1 MDRTAVVRR
10 REIFCPAG
18 IESAERFLP
27 KPMKK
32 LLDHFWRKRP
42 AASAPPESQPA
53 LPAAATPDTP
63 TKLVRPIATIS
74 VAPRT
79 VRPAWQAATGPAPGK
94 RLALQPERPE
104 AAETLTLTLG
114 DFWDRLPSDLLAS
127 DAPDRSTPLPF
138 DLAGLSERIGRG
150 DPGIP
155 VTEIAQRIPQIFRAN
170 AVIAPDRMV
179 MFPWKAIHNL
189 IVQTRDGATSIGL
202 TPSGVEA
209 LSLKVRARKLHRP
222 TKAAPAISRA
232 TPPPAGGSPPLEAA
246 PAPES
251 APAIAE
257 KLTLCAPALL
267 PEPAAAAALEKRAP
281 TLATIPTPAIAPF
294 QDQEHER
301 QLTAMRTERDAAVAA
316 LATLRAEVVAQ
327 HLKAAADQDALSAIG
342 EKLTGRETQLTESA
356 QVAEGLKAER
366 DAALAHA
373 ASVAQTGSANSDRTA
388 DLIAERDA
396 AQARAAKALAESEA
410 AMTLAAEQSAECGAA
425 LVRVKELSTERDLAV
440 ARAADLSIEGD
451 RANSHAAVLGGEMAA
466 AVSHAAEC
474 AGERDATIARNAELA
489 KERDAALARIAAL
502 EAALPKDQPTP
513 AAQALTSPEP
523 PASTDVEGCR
533 NTMQALYA
541 ERDALRQEQQRLTA
555 RLAVADGIVDKDAV
569 DAAAANRS
577 SADAYGGLFP
587 NRTATSPLVI
597 VLLMVLLAYGVFSVS
612 KADLS
617 RTAGLIAPAATAA
630 PADAPTPVA
639 QKTLTAPLAQQNPEP
654 ATPLE
659 EVTVVPP
666 ESAAG
671 ETAAAPS
678 DSSAQPENS
687 LAD

>member
-1 MDRTAVVRR
+1 
-10 REIFCPAG
+10 
-18 IESAERFLP
+18 
-27 KPMKK
+27 MKK

-42 AASAPPESQPA
+42 EASTLPESQLA
-53 LPAAATPDTP
+53 SPAAATPDTP

-94 RLALQPERPE
+94 RLALQTERPE
-104 AAETLTLTLG
+104 RAETLTLTLG

-127 DAPDRSTPLPF
+127 VAPDRSALLAF

-155 VTEIAQRIPQIFRAN
+155 VTEIAQRIPQMFRAN
-170 AVIAPDRMV
+170 AVIAPDRTV

-202 TPSGVEA
+202 TPGGVEA
-209 LSLKVRARKLHRP
+209 LSLKVRARKLHR
-222 TKAAPAISRA
+222 TKAAPAISRP
-232 TPPPAGGSPPLEAA
+232 TPPPAGGSPRLEAA
-246 PAPES
+246 PAPEC
-251 APAIAE
+251 APAIPE

-267 PEPAAAAALEKRAP
+267 PEPAAAAALENTAP
-281 TLATIPTPAIAPF
+281 TPATIPAPATVPF

-301 QLTAMRTERDAAVAA
+301 QLAAMRTERDAAVAA
-316 LATLRAEVVAQ
+316 LATLRAEIVAQ
-327 HLKAAADQDALSAIG
+327 HVQAAADQDALSAIG
-342 EKLTGRETQLTESA
+342 EKLAGWETQLTESA
-356 QVAEGLKAER
+356 KVADGLKAER

-373 ASVAQTGSANSDRTA
+373 ATGAQTGSANSDLA
-388 DLIAERDA
+388 AERDA
-396 AQARAAKALAESEA
+396 ARAQAAKALAESEA
-410 AMTLAAEQSAECGAA
+410 AMALAAEQSAECGAA
-425 LVRVKELSTERDLAV
+425 LVRLKELSAERDLAV
-440 ARAADLSIEGD
+440 ARAADLSIERD
-451 RANSHAAVLGGEMAA
+451 RANSHAAELGGKMAA
-466 AVSHAAEC
+466 AVSHAAAD
-474 AGERDATIARNAELA
+474 AGERDATIARNAELS

-502 EAALPKDQPTP
+502 EAARTKDQPTP
-513 AAQALTSPEP
+513 AAPALTSPEP
-523 PASTDVEGCR
+523 QAGTDIEGCR
-533 NTMQALYA
+533 NTVQALYA
-541 ERDALRQEQQRLTA
+541 ERDALRQEQQLLTA
-555 RLAVADGIVDKDAV
+555 RLAVTGGIVGKGAADV
-569 DAAAANRS
+569 AAANQPT
-577 SADAYGGLFP
+577 ADAYGGLFP

-617 RTAGLIAPAATAA
+617 RTADLLSSSATAA
-630 PADAPTPVA
+630 PADAPTSVA
-639 QKTLTAPLAQQNPEP
+639 RTISTAPLAQKNPEP

-678 DSSAQPENS
+678 DSTAQSEDS
-687 LAD
+687 LPD